1 MKINKTFRFFG
12 RKAGLLMTAALFAAG
27 LVWSQGCKKGVED
40 ALVLFLRVLTPSLF
54 PFMALSA
61 LCVRTGLCAKLGRRL
76 ERPTR
81 LLFGLN
87 GVFAPVL
94 LLSLT
99 GGYPVG
105 ARAIAQLY
113 EAGQIREKEAKHAA
127 LFCVCAGPGFVL
139 SYIGGLYGS
148 QALGTVM
155 LVAQI
160 LAVILSGI
168 GLKFLLKNYHISDK
182 EIRAPALPFSTA
194 LVMAAKEAQ
203 RRADGMAS
211 VGGMPRDDPA
221 VARDLLRRDLA
232 HSARQRRALRLCGR
246 LRRLMRAFSD
256 FCRAG
261 KAAREQGFIFLCENY
276 SGLSDS
282 AFHAFRHEAAPGADG
297 FFDGD
302 YLTSRFFRRQYPL
315 RRGTDDRVGGVF
327 VFIEKKVGFFGGSIL
342 SGAALM
348 TVSVVFLCSLRKR

>member
-12 RKAGLLMTAALFAAG
+12 RKAGLLMTAALFTAG

-40 ALVLFLRVLTPSLF
+40 ALDLFLRVLTPSLF

-168 GLKFLLKNYHISDK
+168 GLKFLLKNYHISNK

-194 LVMAAKEAQ
+194 LVMAAKEA
-203 RRADGMAS
+203 AFGMAGIGAMVLLFGALS
-211 VGGMPRDDPA
+211 GVLTEWLPSEECRAMILPWLEICSGVTLLIPRGSAELCAFAVGFGGLCVHFQIFA
-221 VARDLLRRDLA
+221 
-232 HSARQRRALRLCGR
+232 ALGR
-246 LRRLMRAFSD
+246 LRVNKALFFSV
-256 FCRAG
+256 RII
-261 KAAREQGFIFLCENY
+261 QGF
-276 SGLSDS
+276 
-282 AFHAFRHEAAPGADG
+282 
-297 FFDGD
+297 
-302 YLTSRFFRRQYPL
+302 LTA
-315 RRGTDDRVGGVF
+315 VF
-327 VFIEKKVGFFGGSIL
+327 THLGMKLLPAQTVFSTGNVSQAGFFGGSIL